1 MLTDEQAAY
10 WTRRLPRT
18 YADKQPCEQHERKK
32 ITFNMRLL
40 ERAINS
46 MPARYKGDL
55 AIEKAAKQYG
65 YTPEALMQP
74 IRSKTIVRA
83 RSLAMYVY
91 SKVTGAGPTATGRRF
106 EKDHSTVLH
115 AIKKIEMCPAL
126 KKLGDDI
133 VAHVLWLKS

>member
-1 MLTDEQAAY
+1 MLTEEQAVY

-18 YADKQPCEQHERKK
+18 YANKQPCEHERKK
-32 ITFNMRLL
+32 ITFNIRLL

-46 MPARYKGDL
+46 MPKRFKGDL
-55 AIEKAAKQYG
+55 AIKKAANHYG

-74 IRSKTIVRA
+74 IRRKTIVRA

-91 SKVTGAGPTATGRRF
+91 FNVTKSSVSATSRRF
-106 EKDHSTVLH
+106 GKDRSTVLH
-115 AIKKIEMCPAL
+115 SIKKIEMCPAL

-133 VAHVLWLKS
+133 VTHVLWLKV